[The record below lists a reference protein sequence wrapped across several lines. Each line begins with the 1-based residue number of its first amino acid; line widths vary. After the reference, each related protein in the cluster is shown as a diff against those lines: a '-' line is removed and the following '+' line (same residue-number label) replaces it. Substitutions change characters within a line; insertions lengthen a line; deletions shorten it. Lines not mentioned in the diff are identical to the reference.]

1 MKILI
6 YQLLTTLS
14 TCLNPNEASYTL
26 VSPDSSEAIS
36 GTGWDVSDI
45 QSNIIINEQTITGT
59 LTNMVGG
66 VMPDRFGTGH
76 YLYLIVNNIDSS
88 ISTIVGDS
96 AVYTEHVSDTDWY
109 GFIWKV
115 DGETSISITA
125 DEITTI
131 YDISGLTLEE

>member
-1 MKILI
+1 M
-6 YQLLTTLS
+6 LL

-26 VSPDSSEAIS
+26 VSPDSSETIP

-59 LTNMVGG
+59 LTNMLGG
-66 VMPDRFGTGH
+66 VMVDRYGAGH
-76 YLYLIVNNIDSS
+76 FLYLIVNNIDSS
-88 ISTIVGDS
+88 IDTIVGDS
-96 AVYTEHVSDTDWY
+96 AFYTEHESDTDWY
-109 GFIWKV
+109 GFMWKV

-125 DEITTI
+125 DGITTI

>member
-1 MKILI
+1 M
-6 YQLLTTLS
+6 LL

-26 VSPDSSEAIS
+26 VSPDASETIS

-66 VMPDRFGTGH
+66 VIPDRFGTGH

-88 ISTIVGDS
+88 ISSITGDS
-96 AVYTEHVSDTDWY
+96 AVYTDDTVTGQY
-109 GFIWKV
+109 SFIWKV